1 MLAAQKPINRP
12 KWWKGKLALF
22 QILATGGVGGRVIAM
37 CPKANS
43 PHHLPP
49 QAGGESFYRWRGGGW
64 LPAETAQ
71 PSLTISFKLIISVV

>member
-43 PHHLPP
+43 PHHLP
-49 QAGGESFYRWRGGGW
+49 
-64 LPAETAQ
+64 AQ